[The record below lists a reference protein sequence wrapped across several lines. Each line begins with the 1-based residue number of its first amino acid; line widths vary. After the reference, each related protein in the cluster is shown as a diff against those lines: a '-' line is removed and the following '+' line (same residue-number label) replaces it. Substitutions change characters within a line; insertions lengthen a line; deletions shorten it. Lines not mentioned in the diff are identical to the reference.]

1 MNKPLAIAYKP
12 FRAMNVNTSKEKK
25 FYTQGQ
31 RFVARVLFIVW
42 LLASGSP
49 DSILATP
56 KHQMKPANTNSPQGP
71 ALASALP
78 TPLPGGI
85 LQLPPDSPGS
95 LWGNSVAISPA
106 IDAALQRQP
115 AASLRARTIDKLV
128 ARFWS
133 PRTQVAPTTKAGR
146 GL

>member
-12 FRAMNVNTSKEKK
+12 FRAMKANTSKERS

-31 RFVARVLFIVW
+31 RFAARVLFILW

-56 KHQMKPANTNSPQGP
+56 KHQMKPATTTSPGDP
-71 ALASALP
+71 SLASALP

-95 LWGNSVAISPA
+95 FWGNGVASTPAMESTFQERMSQEADRKSV
-106 IDAALQRQP
+106 
-115 AASLRARTIDKLV
+115 V
-128 ARFWS
+128 
-133 PRTQVAPTTKAGR
+133 
-146 GL
+146 